1 MFNLYPSMRKKSDK
15 SISLTDFSI
24 SALLKNIS
32 VMRDKKNGDN
42 NNKKRLKRCEN
53 TTQYMVFGFWTTDK
67 TSIREILENTQ
78 ET

>member
-1 MFNLYPSMRKKSDK
+1 
-15 SISLTDFSI
+15 
-24 SALLKNIS
+24 
-32 VMRDKKNGDN
+32 MRDKKNGDN

-53 TTQYMVFGFWTTDK
+53 TTQCMVFGFWTTDK